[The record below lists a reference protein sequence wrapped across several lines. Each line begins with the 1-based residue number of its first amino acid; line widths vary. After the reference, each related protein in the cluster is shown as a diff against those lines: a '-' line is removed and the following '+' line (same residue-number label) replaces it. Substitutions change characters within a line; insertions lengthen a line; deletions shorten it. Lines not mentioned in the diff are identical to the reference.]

1 MEKTTTTIDPNT
13 ISTTELHQILLTA
26 VAPRPIALA
35 STVDKNGNVNLS
47 PFSFFNVFS
56 ANPPILIFSPARRA
70 KDNTTKHTYEN
81 VKEVNEVVIN
91 IVNFPMVEQMSLSS
105 TEYAKEINEFTKS
118 GFTPIASEKVKPPR
132 VAEAPISFECIVE
145 NVIELGTEGGAGNLI
160 ISRVVNIH
168 IRDEYK
174 GDDGNLDTE
183 KLDLVARMGGN
194 WYSRATKDALFEI
207 PKPLLS
213 RGIGVDA
220 LPVHAINSTVLTG
233 NDLGRLGNMAE
244 KPSLESIKK
253 AIIIPEVADALQ
265 ANTEEEKHK
274 KLHSLVKKQLDN
286 ANIEQ
291 ALSILFCL

>member
-1 MEKTTTTIDPNT
+1 MEEKTTTIDPNT
-13 ISTTELHQILLTA
+13 ISTVELQQLLLTA
-26 VAPRPIALA
+26 VSPRPIALA

-105 TEYAKEINEFTKS
+105 TEYEKGINEFIKS
-118 GFTPIASEKVKPPR
+118 GFTPIASDKIKPPR
-132 VAEAPISFECIVE
+132 VAESPISFECIVE

-160 ISRVVNIH
+160 ISRVVKIH
-168 IRDEYK
+168 IRNEYK
-174 GDDGNLDTE
+174 GNDGNLDTE

-194 WYSRATKDALFEI
+194 WYCRAGKDSLFEI
-207 PKPLLS
+207 PKPIYS
-213 RGIGVDA
+213 KGIGVDA
-220 LPVHAINSTVLTG
+220 LPRHAKNSKVLTG

-244 KPSLESIKK
+244 KPSFESIEKHKK
-253 AIIIPEVADALQ
+253 TPEVIDALQ
-265 ANTEEEKHK
+265 SPTEEEKHK
-274 KLHSLVKKQLDN
+274 KLHSIVKKQLDN
-286 ANIEQ
+286 TNVEQ
-291 ALSILFCL
+291 ALSILFCM